1 MKILDNKQINQKI
14 RRLAYEILE
23 DNYQVKKLIFLGIN
37 TNGTAFAQL
46 LADKYNEIS
55 TFPVTVGTLSLNP
68 ADPLSND
75 IELQLDDVGNL
86 NRKNII
92 VIADVA
98 NTGRTLYYA
107 MRPIMAFLP
116 KKIQVAV
123 LVDRKHKSFPISVD
137 YVGLSLATT
146 LKENIEVDIKK
157 VKTKSVTLE

>member
-92 VIADVA
+92 VIDDVA